1 MPVAQ
6 WIQRSPSG
14 GHRTVKG
21 ANAMLSS
28 GDGIFDIQLAQHLA
42 TLERH
47 PDRQGA
53 NKLRSRVDDGLD
65 VVVTVQVGVAFAGA
79 ARAAARAGPVSPSG

>member
-1 MPVAQ
+1 
-6 WIQRSPSG
+6 
-14 GHRTVKG
+14 
-21 ANAMLSS
+21 MLSS

-47 PDRQGA
+47 PHRQGA

-65 VVVTVQVGVAFAGA
+65 VATYETSYEPLTELSWSSDHEG
-79 ARAAARAGPVSPSG
+79 RAC